1 MRPLPALVNLVAGL
15 LLLALAA
22 GLLWS
27 FDPLN
32 RRRAAELRAQSN
44 EAEASVAHAQTR
56 GAREASNMLG
66 AAARQAA
73 SAEAAA
79 AATIAAA
86 RQAEDANAPVDP
98 KRADRIHNLDRRLC
112 ELSPELQ
119 GCAADRAARG
129 GEAAVQ
135 PDGAAH

>member
-1 MRPLPALVNLVAGL
+1 MRPLPALVSLVAGV

-27 FDPLN
+27 FDPLS

-44 EAEASVAHAQTR
+44 EAEANVAHAQTR

-66 AAARQAA
+66 TAARTAA
-73 SAEAAA
+73 SAEAAG

-86 RQAEDANAPVDP
+86 RQAKDANAPVDP
-98 KRADRIHNLDRRLC
+98 ERADRIRSLDRRLC

-119 GCAADRAARG
+119 GCAADRSARG
-129 GEAAVQ
+129 REAAVQ
-135 PDGAAH
+135 PDRAAR